1 MVEAMACG
9 TPVVA
14 LDRGSVPE
22 VVVDGVTGFICH
34 EADDLPDAI
43 RRVDE
48 LDAKACRRRVFDC
61 FDVADM
67 VEGYETIYR
76 RMLEQTGSG
85 GPA

>member
-22 VVVDGVTGFICH
+22 VVVDGVTGIVCR
-34 EADDLPDAI
+34 EADELPDAI
-43 RRVDE
+43 QRVGD
-48 LDAKACRRRVFDC
+48 LDPKACRRRVFDC
-61 FDVADM
+61 FDVVDM

-76 RMLEQTGSG
+76 RMLKQAGSG